1 MRPTFDIKGWW
12 RGAAQAVYRLL
23 AGPRR
28 STAGGL
34 ADETEWAQAAWLAV
48 SIAMIGLCLG
58 SVFALSPHEL
68 F

>member
-1 MRPTFDIKGWW
+1 MRRRFYIKSWW
-12 RGAAQAVYRLL
+12 RSASQAVFRLL

-34 ADETEWAQAAWLAV
+34 AGEAEWAQAVWLAV

-58 SVFALSPHEL
+58 SVFALSPHAL